1 MQTASLRC
9 SKEGWWAKSGS
20 LKNRLTRIKKM
31 DETLPP
37 LFTFGV
43 IADIQYA
50 DIEDGFNHHH
60 TRKRYYRNSLRLLRR
75 ANEKWKGEAVKPSFI
90 IQLGDV
96 IDGYNKKYNASETA
110 LKTVVNE
117 MDKSAIEVHHVW
129 GNHEFYNFSR
139 DELMISA
146 LNSRPTNDTTSTMS
160 EDTTALE
167 DTVESG
173 NVSDTEESYAYHFSP
188 APHFRVAVLDA
199 YDLSL
204 IGRKEPS
211 VRYYEAL
218 EIIQAH
224 NNNDD
229 LNYPP
234 VFDGT
239 ERRFVKFNGG
249 FSKCQL
255 DWLDRLLTLSDEK
268 LEKVVVVSHLPVH
281 PYSTDPICLA
291 WNYERVLSILHSH
304 KCVVCFM
311 AGHDHD
317 GGYYR
322 DASGVHHLTFEGV
335 IETPPESD
343 AFGTVYVY
351 EDRMALR
358 GNGRVADRVLLY
370 P

>member
-1 MQTASLRC
+1 MLKFKCTFRGHGVSEGRFL
-9 SKEGWWAKSGS
+9 GWWPKSGS
-20 LKNRLTRIKKM
+20 LTSRFTWIKRM

-50 DIEDGFNHHH
+50 DIEDGFNFLH
-60 TRKRYYRNSLRLLRR
+60 TRKRYYRNSLRLLHR
-75 ANEKWKGEAVKPSFI
+75 ANEKWKEEAVQPSFI

-96 IDGYNKKYNASETA
+96 IDGFNKKYNASETA
-110 LKTVVNE
+110 LETVVNE
-117 MDKSAIEVHHVW
+117 LGKSAIEVHHVW

-139 DELMISA
+139 DELLISA
-146 LNSRPTNDTTSTMS
+146 LNSRTMNDTLS
-160 EDTTALE
+160 EDTT
-167 DTVESG
+167 ESG
-173 NVSDTEESYAYHFSP
+173 NVSNTEESYAYHFSP
-188 APHFRVAVLDA
+188 APHFRFVVLDA

-204 IGRKEPS
+204 IGRKEPNVS
-211 VRYYEAL
+211 YYQAL
-218 EIIQAH
+218 ELIQAH
-224 NNNDD
+224 NDNDD
-229 LNYPP
+229 LNFPP
-234 VFDGT
+234 ALGGL
-239 ERRFVKFNGG
+239 EQRFVKFNGG
-249 FSKCQL
+249 FSQGQL
-255 DWLDRLLTLSDEK
+255 DWFDRLLTLSDEK
-268 LEKVVVVSHLPVH
+268 LEKVIVVSHLPVH

-322 DASGVHHLTFEGV
+322 DDCGVHHLTFEGV

-351 EDRMALR
+351 EDRMALK